1 MARALA
7 FIEHKSCLSA
17 GVHASWNV
25 IAATDRCDPRRCELQ
40 SCELHAGALYVMPC
54 YLPFF
59 SLPPM
64 FLFCFFIT
72 AIGLIAMIGSG
83 FVGKKAPPPSGASGS
98 EMASKLES
106 LATSKHENAAD
117 L

>member
-1 MARALA
+1 MECPPGGWL
-7 FIEHKSCLSA
+7 
-17 GVHASWNV
+17 
-25 IAATDRCDPRRCELQ
+25 PRPALQ
-40 SCELHAGALYVMPC
+40 SCELHTGALYVMPC

-83 FVGKKAPPPSGASGS
+83 FVGKKAPPSGASGS
-98 EMASKLES
+98 EIASKLES
-106 LATSKHENAAD
+106 LGTSKHENAAD